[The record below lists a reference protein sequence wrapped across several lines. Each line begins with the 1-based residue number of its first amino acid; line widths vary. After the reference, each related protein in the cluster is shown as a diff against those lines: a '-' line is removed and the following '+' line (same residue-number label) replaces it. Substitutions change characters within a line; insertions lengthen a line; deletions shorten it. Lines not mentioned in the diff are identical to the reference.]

1 MLKYKNKTKIIQT
14 IWFHRKFKTWANLR
28 WYIFRYAY
36 KCDKITKK
44 SNEMI
49 STKLRMVFTCEEIK
63 AKRGQKDCIT
73 TLMTLY
79 LN

>member
-1 MLKYKNKTKIIQT
+1 MGKPQ
-14 IWFHRKFKTWANLR
+14 

-49 STKLRMVFTCEEIK
+49 STKLRMVFTSGEE
-63 AKRGQKDCIT
+63 RD
-73 TLMTLY
+73 
-79 LN
+79 